1 MRALV
6 LVAHGSRRHAS
17 NDEVVA
23 LSKRIEEQ
31 MKSEYPIIE
40 TGFLELAEPL
50 IPNAI
55 DNCVK
60 QGATDICVVP
70 YFLSAGRHVQEDV
83 PAEVDKAREMHSEI
97 LMEVLPHIGGSSM
110 MTDLISNSVL
120 NRSST
125 K

>member
-1 MRALV
+1 MKALV
-6 LVAHGSRRHAS
+6 IVAHGSRRQAS
-17 NDEVVA
+17 NDEVVT
-23 LSKRIEEQ
+23 LSKHIEEQ

-83 PAEVDKAREMHSEI
+83 PTEVEKTREIHPEI
-97 LMEVLPHIGGSSM
+97 PMEVLLHIGGSSM
-110 MTDLISNSVL
+110 MIDLISNSVM
-120 NRSST
+120 NRT
-125 K
+125 NQK

>member
-1 MRALV
+1 MKALV
-6 LVAHGSRRHAS
+6 LVAHGSRRQAS

-55 DNCVK
+55 DQCVK
-60 QGATDICVVP
+60 EGATDICVVP
-70 YFLSAGRHVQEDV
+70 YFLSAGTHVQHDV
-83 PAEVDKAREMHSEI
+83 PAEVDKARQMHPNI
-97 LMEVLPHIGGSSM
+97 PMDVIPHIGGSVM
-110 MTDLISNSVL
+110 MIELIKQSVV
-120 NRSST
+120 NR
-125 K
+125 